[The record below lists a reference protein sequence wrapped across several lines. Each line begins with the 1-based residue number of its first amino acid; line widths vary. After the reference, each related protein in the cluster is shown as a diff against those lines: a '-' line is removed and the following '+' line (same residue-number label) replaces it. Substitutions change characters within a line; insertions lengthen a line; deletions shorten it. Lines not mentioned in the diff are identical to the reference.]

1 MNKKEIAVQILD
13 LVGGDTNVNSVTN
26 CATRLRFSLKDDSK
40 ANLEAL
46 SKVERVITAQK
57 SGGQTQVVI
66 GTTVNEIFDEM
77 SKLIDVDKLLVE
89 TEEEK
94 DTNPILKFTALIAS
108 IFTPILPALIGSGMI
123 KAVSTILKTFKIV
136 EATSNFVVIMDMVG
150 DAVFYFLPVLLAVS
164 AAKRFKT
171 NNYMA
176 VLLAGIML
184 HPTWLGLI
192 AAAEGAKSYSVF
204 GLPFYFQKYSS
215 TVIPIILAVFVLKY
229 VYSFFEKVVPNVV
242 KTIVVPL
249 LTLFVMVPLVFV
261 VIGPFGAYVGTYIAD
276 GIKVLFNFNSVIAGF
291 LLGFFRPILVM
302 FGMHYSI
309 MPIQIQQVAS
319 SGSTELLASAFTA
332 NLAQAGAVLAVVLY
346 VEKSERS
353 AAATAGL
360 TAFFGITEPAIYGYN
375 LKLKVPFFAAC
386 LASGVTASILALFN
400 VVATS
405 VTLPNILSVGILSG
419 DMSLSVITA
428 LVLLSGV
435 LGFVFTVIG
444 MKFFNKK

>member
-66 GTTVNEIFDEM
+66 GTSVGEIFEEM

-89 TEEEK
+89 TEEGNDE
-94 DTNPILKFTALIAS
+94 NPILKFTALIAS

-136 EATSNFVVIMDMVG
+136 EASSNFVVIMDMVG
-150 DAVFYFLPVLLAVS
+150 DAVFYFLPVLLAIS

-171 NNYMA
+171 NTYIA
-176 VLLAGIML
+176 VLLSGIML
-184 HPTWLGLI
+184 HPTWLSLI
-192 AAAEGAKSYSVF
+192 AAAEGAKSYSVL

-229 VYSFFEKVVPNVV
+229 VYSFFEKVVPNVI
-242 KTIVVPL
+242 KTIFVPL

-261 VIGPFGAYVGTYIAD
+261 VIGPFGAYVGTFIAD
-276 GIKVLFNFNSVIAGF
+276 GIKALFNFNSIIAGF

-309 MPIQIQQVAS
+309 MPIQIQQVATN
-319 SGSTELLASAFTA
+319 GSTDLLASAFTA
-332 NLAQAGAVLAVVLY
+332 NLAQAGAVLAAVLF
-346 VEKSERS
+346 VDKTERS

-360 TAFFGITEPAIYGYN
+360 TAMFGITEPAIYGYN

-386 LASGVTASILALFN
+386 LASGIVAAILALFN
-400 VVATS
+400 VVANS

-419 DMSLSVITA
+419 NLSLAVITT
-428 LVLLSGV
+428 LVLLSAV
-435 LGFVFTVIG
+435 LAFVLTVVG
-444 MKFFNKK
+444 MKVFGKK